1 MRGITMTAA
10 ALMLATAFASAPAN
24 AETTSWGPVR
34 DGNMCYKNSMGW
46 AGQFGYWEQC
56 PGAAKA
62 AHGGMLHHPLRPRRD
77 PHNDR

>member
-1 MRGITMTAA
+1 MRGITSTAA
-10 ALMLATAFASAPAN
+10 ALLLATAFAYAPAN

-62 AHGGMLHHPLRPRRD
+62 AHGGVLHHPLRPRRD